1 MKSDALNRMFVDYHL
16 PRFGELP
23 AVGLFLEQ
31 TVKYVNQV
39 LAPLGDEFLLTSTMV
54 SNYVK
59 QKIIPNPQQKT
70 YSRQQIAYLIFI
82 TIIKN
87 VVSLKDITEM
97 FTIQKNEYEL
107 VVAYDYFCAEFE
119 NVLQYVFQNQAT
131 LPFIGGP
138 MTQSKL
144 LLKNTIMAIVYQ
156 LYLSKYLL
164 ALKCWAK
171 SKQVL

>member
-1 MKSDALNRMFVDYHL
+1 MFVNYHL

-39 LAPLGDEFLLTSTMV
+39 LAPLGDNFALTSTMV

-59 QKIIPNPQQKT
+59 QKIISNPQQKT
-70 YSRQQIAYLIFI
+70 YSRQQIAYLIYL

-87 VVSLKDITEM
+87 VVSLKDIAEM
-97 FTIQKNEYEL
+97 FAIQKDEYEL

-119 NVLQYVFQNQAT
+119 NVLQYVFQNQST

-138 MTQSKL
+138 LTQSKL

-156 LYLSKYLL
+156 LYLNKYLL
-164 ALKCWAK
+164 TLKCWMK
-171 SKQVL
+171 LGQVL

>member
-1 MKSDALNRMFVDYHL
+1 MFVNYHL
-16 PRFGELP
+16 PRFAELP

-39 LAPLGDEFLLTSTMV
+39 LAPLGDKFVLTLTMV

-70 YSRQQIAYLIFI
+70 YSRQQIAYLIYI

-87 VVSLKDITEM
+87 VVSLKDISDM
-97 FTIQKNEYEL
+97 FAIQKGEYEL
-107 VVAYDYFCAEFE
+107 AVAYDYFCAEFE
-119 NVLQYVFQNQAT
+119 NVLRYVFQNQSD
-131 LPFIGGP
+131 LGFIGGP

-144 LLKNTIMAIVYQ
+144 LLKNAIMAIVYQ
-156 LYLSKYLL
+156 LSLNKYLV
-164 ALKCWAK
+164 ALKC
-171 SKQVL
+171 